1 MAQKYTEAR
10 KEGNRKWDA
19 ANLDRISIALPKGKK
34 DDVKAAAVAVGES
47 MNQYIINA
55 VEQRMERDKAPQEY
69 GELVETQRDLT
80 TVQPMKIGILD
91 LAAEAARAAG
101 ATTADYISTAIEN
114 QIKRDRAESPQEA
127 TGAISRPGVVSLPS
141 EAIKTAQEAAEA
153 AGEGL
158 PQFVTRAISETVER
172 QKEAGK

>member
-55 VEQRMERDKAPQEY
+55 VEQRMERDGP
-69 GELVETQRDLT
+69 TR
-80 TVQPMKIGILD
+80 
-91 LAAEAARAAG
+91 
-101 ATTADYISTAIEN
+101 
-114 QIKRDRAESPQEA
+114 PQEA
-127 TGAISRPGVVSLPS
+127 TGAALGVGAVSLPS
-141 EAIKTAQEAAEA
+141 EAVKTAQRAAE
-153 AGEGL
+153 
-158 PQFVTRAISETVER
+158 
-172 QKEAGK
+172 

>member
-55 VEQRMERDKAPQEY
+55 VEQRMERDGLE
-69 GELVETQRDLT
+69 RH
-80 TVQPMKIGILD
+80 
-91 LAAEAARAAG
+91 
-101 ATTADYISTAIEN
+101 
-114 QIKRDRAESPQEA
+114 
-127 TGAISRPGVVSLPS
+127 TG
-141 EAIKTAQEAAEA
+141 
-153 AGEGL
+153 AGEG
-158 PQFVTRAISETVER
+158 PIP
-172 QKEAGK
+172 